1 MDRPPADDEPLP
13 GADLSW
19 TDADEEEFRRTHPR
33 PPTTSDEELLE
44 ADSPAIVSQLDDAAR
59 LRRIQEELRIGFAR
73 LAHVGKAVSIF
84 GSARTARDDPMYGKA
99 RETAA
104 ALGRAGFS
112 IITGGGPGIMEAA
125 NRGARDAGV
134 PSIGLD
140 IELPH
145 EQFENEYVDL
155 SLDFHYFFARKVM
168 FVRYASAFVVFPGG
182 FGTLDELFEAATLRQ
197 TAKIR
202 HFPILLFGSSYWEG
216 LVDWLLNQVAAAGN
230 IAAEDAEC
238 LIVTDSVAEV
248 VHVVEAA
255 EHRRPRAAA

>member
-1 MDRPPADDEPLP
+1 
-13 GADLSW
+13 
-19 TDADEEEFRRTHPR
+19 
-33 PPTTSDEELLE
+33 
-44 ADSPAIVSQLDDAAR
+44 
-59 LRRIQEELRIGFAR
+59 
-73 LAHVGKAVSIF
+73 
-84 GSARTARDDPMYGKA
+84 
-99 RETAA
+99 
-104 ALGRAGFS
+104 
-112 IITGGGPGIMEAA
+112 
-125 NRGARDAGV
+125 
-134 PSIGLD
+134 
-140 IELPH
+140 
-145 EQFENEYVDL
+145 
-155 SLDFHYFFARKVM
+155 M

-248 VHVVEAA
+248 LQVVQAA